1 MFLFRAHQNKRLI
14 GCLYTNI
21 NSVRK
26 MSASN
31 ASTTSTRSAAPSEE
45 LLELLGRAKTA
56 VPPLTNSLHK
66 GELGRIAVIGGSTEY
81 TGAPYFAAI
90 SALKLGA
97 DLVHVFCVKDAAPV
111 IKSYSPELIVH
122 PVLDT
127 EDAVEKIQ
135 SHLGRI
141 HVFIVGPG
149 LGTDPTVLDITK
161 QLLSIFRANQKP
173 VVLDA
178 DGFKC
183 LEPDLSN
190 VKNFKYLVM
199 TPNAHEY
206 QQIFRGGDFV
216 EIMSNLGAE
225 APSVLVKGE
234 RDEIYTSGDYSTAV
248 SVYGGSPRRCGG
260 QGDLLSG
267 CIATFLHWTIRHG
280 EREPVKVA
288 AAAAC
293 VLVKEFNRRAFLEKG
308 RSMTAS
314 DMIEKI
320 HEAFEDLIEPR
331 SNKMQ

>member
-1 MFLFRAHQNKRLI
+1 
-14 GCLYTNI
+14 
-21 NSVRK
+21 

-31 ASTTSTRSAAPSEE
+31 EPTTSTPSATPSEVLMG
-45 LLELLGRAKTA
+45 LLARAKLA
-56 VPPLTNSLHK
+56 VPPLINNLHK

-97 DLVHVFCVKDAAPV
+97 DLVHVFCVEDAAPV

-127 EDAVEKIQ
+127 ENALEKIE
-135 SHLGRI
+135 SYLERI
-141 HVFIVGPG
+141 HVFIIGPG
-149 LGTDPTVLDITK
+149 LGTDPRVLETTK
-161 QLLSIFRANQKP
+161 QLLALFRANKKP

-190 VKNFKYLVM
+190 IKDFKYLVM

-216 EIMSNLGAE
+216 EIMSNLGADP
-225 APSVLVKGE
+225 PSLVVKGAN
-234 RDEIYTSGDYSTAV
+234 DEIYTSGNYSTAV
-248 SVYGGSPRRCGG
+248 PVSGGSARRCGG

-267 CIATFLHWTIRHG
+267 SIATFLHWTIRHG

-293 VLVKEFNRRAFLEKG
+293 VLVKEYNRRAFVEKG

-320 HEAFEDLIEPR
+320 HVTFEDLFEPR
-331 SNKMQ
+331 ATYVFHVESVYNTINL